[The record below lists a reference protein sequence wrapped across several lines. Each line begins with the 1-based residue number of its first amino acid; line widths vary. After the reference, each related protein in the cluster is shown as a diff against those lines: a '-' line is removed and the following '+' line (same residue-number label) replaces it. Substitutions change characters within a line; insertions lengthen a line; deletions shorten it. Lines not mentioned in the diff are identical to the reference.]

1 MSSWMMTYTIFQTQ
15 AIHLLIN
22 HLLNIMIYET
32 MCFSYFNGKYEEPML
47 SGDLDLEE
55 EYESKL

>member
-32 MCFSYFNGKYEEPML
+32 MCFSYFNGKCEEPML

-55 EYESKL
+55 E